1 MAEKTFLNMHL
12 LDAVERGNLQ
22 AAAAL
27 IKAGANPAA
36 YDHTAEPLVH
46 VAYEHSGPA
55 MAEMIK
61 LLVENGAD
69 VYATTGSSRSIF
81 DIMAEVSDYYNMMLI
96 HNIGIIPKSSCERQL
111 INWFG
116 YQDVKMALDA
126 GVNAADISV
135 ESACSD
141 LDYRSV
147 RLLIKNGAD
156 VNKRNRDGNTPLMR
170 VVSDQYKKFLYR
182 RFEFNM
188 LKGRS
193 EKDKYIKSI
202 RLGRIRIIMTLLRH
216 GADMSVKNYDD
227 KTVYDLTKDMEIIKI
242 LNKHTKGQL
251 VLAV

>member
-36 YDHTAEPLVH
+36 YDVTGVPLVH
-46 VAYEHSGPA
+46 MAYYYCGA
-55 MAEMIK
+55 VMADMIK

-69 VYATTGSSRSIF
+69 IYSVVDSRRNIF
-81 DIMAEVSDYYNMMLI
+81 DLMAETLDYQGMKSIYEL
-96 HNIGIIPKSSCERQL
+96 GIIPKSSCGREL
-111 INWFG
+111 IKWFAFN
-116 YQDVKMALDA
+116 DVKEALDA
-126 GVNAADISV
+126 GVNAKEISV
-135 ESACSD
+135 ESACAD

-147 RLLIKNGAD
+147 RLLIKAGAD
-156 VNKRNRDGNTPLMR
+156 VNKRNRDNNTPLMR
-170 VVSDQYKKFLYR
+170 VVSDEYKEFVCS
-182 RFEFNM
+182 RFEFGM

-216 GADMSVKNYDD
+216 GADMNVINYDD
-227 KTVYDLTKDMEIIKI
+227 KTVYDLTKDVEIIKI

>member
-1 MAEKTFLNMHL
+1 
-12 LDAVERGNLQ
+12 
-22 AAAAL
+22 
-27 IKAGANPAA
+27 
-36 YDHTAEPLVH
+36 
-46 VAYEHSGPA
+46 
-55 MAEMIK
+55 
-61 LLVENGAD
+61 
-69 VYATTGSSRSIF
+69 
-81 DIMAEVSDYYNMMLI
+81 MAEVSDYSNMMIINEL
-96 HNIGIIPKSSCERQL
+96 GITPKSSCERQL

-116 YQDVKMALDA
+116 HLDVTMALDA

-141 LDYRSV
+141 SDYRAV
-147 RLLIKNGAD
+147 RLLIKNGAN

-170 VVSDQYKKFLYR
+170 VVSDEYKKFLYR

-216 GADMSVKNYDD
+216 GADMKVINYDD

-251 VLAV
+251 VLVV